1 MALDFTALESEITRD
16 ADVNSSAS
24 SLLAQLFAEV
34 EANKNNPAKIQ
45 EIVDRVKANNDALSA
60 AVAANTPGST
70 PAPA

>member
-1 MALDFTALESEITRD
+1 MALDFTALEAEITRD

-24 SLLAQLFAEV
+24 TLLASLFAEV

-60 AVAANTPGST
+60 AVVANTPGAT
-70 PAPA
+70 PPPA